1 MFRQDNYYGILYAQ
15 KKYHLRKSRVVKHLS
30 SRNSG
35 LFCLL
40 KRIETLYQNAKE
52 VVRSPKEPKMQVNVR
67 NAPAGPVE
75 LGLS

>member
-40 KRIETLYQNAKE
+40 KRIETLYQHAKE
-52 VVRSPKEPKMQVNVR
+52 
-67 NAPAGPVE
+67 
-75 LGLS
+75 LSDRQKSQKCSNM